1 MEMMLIY
8 MKCLMIV
15 LIVREKNDLVERSRK
30 RKGKVIFNSHVKNVS
45 NQIEKLTEGIN
56 QATAAN

>member
-15 LIVREKNDLVERSRK
+15 LIVREKNNLVERPRK
-30 RKGKVIFNSHVKNVS
+30 RKGKVIFNSHVKNLS

>member
-1 MEMMLIY
+1 MSYDCTNSM
-8 MKCLMIV
+8 
-15 LIVREKNDLVERSRK
+15 RKNDLVEQSRK
-30 RKGKVIFNSHVKNVS
+30 RKSKVIFKSHVKNLC